1 MESVKSTIPEITEK
15 TRNKVFR
22 ESESKGM
29 PFLVLKKGRKYGKI
43 EYDFNT
49 IKYILTDNAVINI
62 EKTFNDMIYVSNH
75 VKRSTIPHNGFGVS
89 PECDLEVCRDYSE
102 IIRSIIMNKDNWIKI
117 K

>member
-22 ESESKGM
+22 ESESENI
-29 PFLVLKKGRKYGKI
+29 PFLVLKKGRKYARI
-43 EYDFNT
+43 EYDFIAINYVLT
-49 IKYILTDNAVINI
+49 KDAVEMLEKAFDNMIKLSIH
-62 EKTFNDMIYVSNH
+62 S
-75 VKRSTIPHNGFGVS
+75 KRATPPGIRLGYS

-117 K
+117 R